1 MNKIIISFKTM
12 LLAVILLTGSVNAFG
27 ATITITQSTSGITSN
42 SYDSGAERVWTQSTV
57 GFGSKAVLKQTTP
70 AALQLQSGNGVVY
83 NTTEMPGNI
92 TSIKV
97 TQTGTAR
104 ACAISGYT
112 ARLVNA
118 TTADYTVN
126 TSSTSMGSTSGSPS
140 TITFTGSFK
149 YFAIKVPSS
158 ATYISEIVITYDEP
172 TSSCTPLV
180 APTVT
185 PTAGNAQ
192 AILSW
197 GAVANASSYT
207 LIWNGGAPET
217 VTSPVTKTGL
227 TNGTS
232 YSYSVMAVGD
242 GTTYC
247 ATNPTAT
254 GNVTPTAPA
263 VGEPTN
269 HASTFTAV
277 ANSSTQITLTWT
289 DATGAIAPAGYL
301 VKASTTTPTAPA
313 DGTPE
318 VDATLVKNIAQGTQ
332 TAVFTGLS
340 ASTAY
345 NFAIWPYSNSGAAI
359 DYKTG
364 SQPTANATTETP
376 LGVPVAT
383 AASGISS
390 TGFTANWDAAASAT
404 SYDVNVYTKSAG
416 TVAADLFISEYIEGS
431 SSNKY
436 IEIYNGTGAAVD
448 LSNYKLQLFSNGA
461 TTATGA
467 NDVALS
473 GTLANGATVVY
484 KNSSATLTLPN
495 GVTATNNT
503 AVNFNG
509 DDAIALYKISSAS
522 YVDIFGKIGEDPG
535 ASWGTTPLI
544 TADKTLVRKSTIT
557 GGVTTN
563 PASGFTTLVSDW
575 DSYIIDEVSYLG
587 SHTISGAASS
597 TPISGSPFTVSGT
610 TSKELTGLTPETTYY
625 YTVVA
630 KKGAESSVA
639 SNEISATTSVST
651 ALNNGKAGT
660 PFITTAKGKLT
671 VNQLAAN
678 STVRVYDATGR
689 MLATKVST
697 NGSVQIPLQVA
708 GVYTVRIAAGA
719 KNWTLK
725 VVNSNL

>member
-1 MNKIIISFKTM
+1 M
-12 LLAVILLTGSVNAFG
+12 LLAVILLVGSGNVCAENIIPKLYLSAKNTPSG
-27 ATITITQSTSGITSN
+27 NTNWTITNAGINNATPDYWKMLSGSLLVSPEMDFSTFSSIQITLSLQSFGTIASHSDDIMIEHWNGTTWIQVGSN
-42 SYDSGAERVWTQSTV
+42 LHTA
-57 GFGSKAVLKQTTP
+57 SKADQTVNLP
-70 AALQLQSGNGVVY
+70 YSNVAAKIR
-83 NTTEMPGNI
+83 I
-92 TSIKV
+92 TAPNSTASAGARVFSVDI
-97 TQTGTAR
+97 TGT
-104 ACAISGYT
+104 
-112 ARLVNA
+112 
-118 TTADYTVN
+118 
-126 TSSTSMGSTSGSPS
+126 
-140 TITFTGSFK
+140 
-149 YFAIKVPSS
+149 
-158 ATYISEIVITYDEP
+158 P
-172 TSSCTPLV
+172 TNSCTSLI

-185 PTAGNAQ
+185 PTAGNTQ
-192 AILSW
+192 ATLSW
-197 GAVANASSYT
+197 DAVPNASSYT
-207 LIWNGGAPET
+207 LIWNGGSSET

-232 YSYSVMAVGD
+232 YSYSIMAVGD

-263 VGEPTN
+263 VAEPTN
-269 HASTFTAV
+269 HATLFTAV
-277 ANSSTQITLTWT
+277 ANSGSQITLTWT
-289 DATGAIAPAGYL
+289 DASGAITPAGYL

-318 VDATLVKNIAQGTQ
+318 ADAALVKNIAQGTQ

-359 DYKTG
+359 DYKIG
-364 SQPTANATTETP
+364 SHPTASATTETP

-416 TVAADLFISEYIEGS
+416 TVATDLFISEYLEGS

-436 IEIYNGTGAAVD
+436 IEIFNGTGASVD

-467 NDVALS
+467 NEVTLS

-484 KNSSATLTLPN
+484 KNTSAALTLPN
-495 GVTATNNT
+495 GVSATTNT
-503 AVNFNG
+503 AVNYNG

-535 ASWGTTPLI
+535 ASWGTTPFI
-544 TADKTLVRKSTIT
+544 TVDKTLVRKSTIT

-563 PASGFTTLVSDW
+563 PASGVPTLATEW
-575 DSYIIDEVSYLG
+575 DSYNVDVATYLG
-587 SHTISGAASS
+587 SHTMSGSATS
-597 TPISGSPFTVSGT
+597 TPISGSPFAVSGA
-610 TSKELTGLTPETTYY
+610 TSKTLTGLSAETTYY

-651 ALNNGKAGT
+651 ALNNGKAGA
-660 PFITTAKGKLT
+660 PFITTAKGKIT
-671 VNQLAAN
+671 INQLAAN

-689 MLATKVST
+689 MVATKVSA

-708 GVYTVRIAAGA
+708 GVYTVRIAAGV
-719 KNWTLK
+719 KNWTMK

>member
-1 MNKIIISFKTM
+1 MNKIFISFKIM
-12 LLAVILLTGSVNAFG
+12 LLAVILLTGSVNMAFG
-27 ATITITQSTSGITSN
+27 TTETISTFTTI
-42 SYDSGAERVWTQSTV
+42 
-57 GFGSKAVLKQTTP
+57 
-70 AALQLQSGNGVVY
+70 SGNIGTNVSY
-83 NTTEMPGNI
+83 ASFKGGGTTDP
-92 TSIKV
+92 
-97 TQTGTAR
+97 A
-104 ACAISGYT
+104 
-112 ARLVNA
+112 
-118 TTADYTVN
+118 VN
-126 TSSTSMGSTSGSPS
+126 TSQIRLYQNAAGTGGGFITVSVPVGYKISAASIQSGMATTVAYSLDGSDNTKLGSAALNTTDSYTASSLNASSVTFHCMGNSSSTRLYVKNLSVTYESTSTSSTATPTFSPVAGTYSSTQNVTLASTTSGAKIYY
-140 TITFTGSFK
+140 TTNGS
-149 YFAIKVPSS
+149 
-158 ATYISEIVITYDEP
+158 EP
-172 TSSCTPLV
+172 TSASTLYSSAIAVSSTTTIKAIAYDANDANPSSV
-180 APTVT
+180 A
-185 PTAGNAQ
+185 
-192 AILSW
+192 S
-197 GAVANASSYT
+197 
-207 LIWNGGAPET
+207 
-217 VTSPVTKTGL
+217 
-227 TNGTS
+227 
-232 YSYSVMAVGD
+232 
-242 GTTYC
+242 
-247 ATNPTAT
+247 ATFTI
-254 GNVTPTAPA
+254 TAPA

-269 HASTFTAV
+269 HATTFIAV

-318 VDATLVKNIAQGTQ
+318 ADAALVKNIAQGTQ

-416 TVAADLFISEYIEGS
+416 TTASDLFISEYGEGS
-431 SSNKY
+431 SNNKY
-436 IEIYNGTGAAVD
+436 IEIYNGTGATVNLSNYSIKQAVNGGGWDVD
-448 LSNYKLQLFSNGA
+448 LSYTLPL
-461 TTATGA
+461 T
-467 NDVALS
+467 
-473 GTLANGATVVY
+473 GTLANNDVYVIANSQAGATVLAQADLSIVY
-484 KNSSATLTLPN
+484 NATAQGGRVPAFTGNDAMGLFKNDVLIDVFGSPAS
-495 GVTATNNT
+495 TATIPVAGFST
-503 AVNFNG
+503 YG
-509 DDAIALYKISSAS
+509 QDHTI
-522 YVDIFGKIGEDPG
+522 
-535 ASWGTTPLI
+535 
-544 TADKTLVRKSTIT
+544 VRKSTVNAGNTNWTTSSGTNTTDSEWT
-557 GGVTTN
+557 GY
-563 PASGFTTLVSDW
+563 ASDTWT
-575 DSYIIDEVSYLG
+575 YLG
-587 SHTISGAASS
+587 SHTMSGAASS

-651 ALNNGKAGT
+651 ALNNGKAVA

-689 MLATKVST
+689 MLGTKVSA
-697 NGSVQIPLQVA
+697 NGSVQIPLQAA

>member
-1 MNKIIISFKTM
+1 MNKIFISFKIM
-12 LLAVILLTGSVNAFG
+12 LLAVILLTGSVNMAFG
-27 ATITITQSTSGITSN
+27 TTETISTFTTI
-42 SYDSGAERVWTQSTV
+42 
-57 GFGSKAVLKQTTP
+57 
-70 AALQLQSGNGVVY
+70 SGNIGTNVSY
-83 NTTEMPGNI
+83 ASFKGGGTTDP
-92 TSIKV
+92 
-97 TQTGTAR
+97 A
-104 ACAISGYT
+104 
-112 ARLVNA
+112 
-118 TTADYTVN
+118 VN
-126 TSSTSMGSTSGSPS
+126 TSQIRLYQNAAGTGGGFITVSVPVGYKISAASIQSGMATTVAYSLDGSDNTKLGSAALNTTDSYTASSLNASSVTFHCMGNSSSTRLYVKNLSVTYESTSTSSTATPTFSPVAGTYSSTQNVTLASTTSGAKIYY
-140 TITFTGSFK
+140 TTNGS
-149 YFAIKVPSS
+149 
-158 ATYISEIVITYDEP
+158 EP
-172 TSSCTPLV
+172 TSASTLYSSAIAVSSTTTIKAIAYDANDANPSSV
-180 APTVT
+180 A
-185 PTAGNAQ
+185 
-192 AILSW
+192 S
-197 GAVANASSYT
+197 
-207 LIWNGGAPET
+207 
-217 VTSPVTKTGL
+217 
-227 TNGTS
+227 
-232 YSYSVMAVGD
+232 
-242 GTTYC
+242 
-247 ATNPTAT
+247 ATFTI
-254 GNVTPTAPA
+254 TAPA

-269 HASTFTAV
+269 HATTFIAV

-318 VDATLVKNIAQGTQ
+318 ADAALVKNIAQGTQ

-416 TVAADLFISEYIEGS
+416 TTASDLFISEYGEGS
-431 SSNKY
+431 SNNKY
-436 IEIYNGTGAAVD
+436 IEIYNGTGATVNLSNYSIKQAVNGGGWDVD
-448 LSNYKLQLFSNGA
+448 LSYTLPL
-461 TTATGA
+461 T
-467 NDVALS
+467 
-473 GTLANGATVVY
+473 GTLANNDVYVIANSQAGATVLTQADLSIVY
-484 KNSSATLTLPN
+484 NATAQGGRVPAFTGNDAMGLFKNDVLIDVFGSPAS
-495 GVTATNNT
+495 TATIPVAGFST
-503 AVNFNG
+503 YG
-509 DDAIALYKISSAS
+509 QDHTI
-522 YVDIFGKIGEDPG
+522 
-535 ASWGTTPLI
+535 
-544 TADKTLVRKSTIT
+544 VRKSTVNAGNTNWTTSSGTNTTDSEWT
-557 GGVTTN
+557 GY
-563 PASGFTTLVSDW
+563 ASDTWT
-575 DSYIIDEVSYLG
+575 YLG
-587 SHTISGAASS
+587 SHTMSGAASS

-630 KKGAESSVA
+630 KKGAVSSVA

-651 ALNNGKAGT
+651 ALNNGKAVA

-689 MLATKVST
+689 MLGTKVSA

>member
-1 MNKIIISFKTM
+1 MNKIIISFKTI
-12 LLAVILLTGSVNAFG
+12 LLAVILLVGSVNAFG
-27 ATITITQSTSGITSN
+27 QAT
-42 SYDSGAERVWTQSTV
+42 
-57 GFGSKAVLKQTTP
+57 LP
-70 AALQLQSGNGVVY
+70 
-83 NTTEMPGNI
+83 
-92 TSIKV
+92 
-97 TQTGTAR
+97 
-104 ACAISGYT
+104 
-112 ARLVNA
+112 VNA
-118 TTADYTVN
+118 TFSAVTSTGPGTMPTGFSHTGLAGYAGSLKFDTQLDFLILNFTGTPGALSFDLGVNNTFPGTIPTTV
-126 TSSTSMGSTSGSPS
+126 
-140 TITFTGSFK
+140 TFTVQESDNGSSYTDVANYSNVAGGTK
-149 YFAIKVPSS
+149 SISTLKSTTRYIKWIFTIKPSGTNLS
-158 ATYISEIVITYDEP
+158 LKNITLADGG
-172 TSSCTPLV
+172 TSSCTPLI

-185 PTAGNAQ
+185 PTAGNTQ
-192 AILSW
+192 ATLSW

-207 LIWNGGAPET
+207 LIWNGGTPET

-232 YSYSVMAVGD
+232 YSYSVMAVGE

-269 HASTFTAV
+269 HATAFIAV
-277 ANSSTQITLTWT
+277 ANSGSQITLTWT

-318 VDATLVKNIAQGTQ
+318 VDAALVKNIAQGTQ

-345 NFAIWPYSNSGAAI
+345 NFSIWPYSNSGAAI
-359 DYKTG
+359 DYKIG
-364 SQPTANATTETP
+364 SQPTTSTTTETP

-383 AASGISS
+383 TASGISS

-404 SYDVNVYTKSAG
+404 SYDVNVYTKTGGGGSAIETESFSG
-416 TVAADLFISEYIEGS
+416 VTPSGNLIGSATYLTGWSVSSQSTSRQIYTTATNFGIASPSFAFTLTADYIETATYPS
-431 SSNKY
+431 S
-436 IEIYNGTGAAVD
+436 ITE
-448 LSNYKLQLFSNGA
+448 FSFWAKQQNGA
-461 TTATGA
+461 TSSTLIEGYNGSVWITIATLSNA
-467 NDVALS
+467 DVATAGTKTFDLVTLGKTNIVKLKMTFTKVAGNLS
-473 GTLANGATVVY
+473 IDDVKVTYG
-484 KNSSATLTLPN
+484 SS
-495 GVTATNNT
+495 
-503 AVNFNG
+503 
-509 DDAIALYKISSAS
+509 
-522 YVDIFGKIGEDPG
+522 
-535 ASWGTTPLI
+535 
-544 TADKTLVRKSTIT
+544 
-557 GGVTTN
+557 
-563 PASGFTTLVSDW
+563 
-575 DSYIIDEVSYLG
+575 
-587 SHTISGAASS
+587 SS
-597 TPISGSPFTVSGT
+597 TPISGSPFTVSGA
-610 TSKELTGLTPETTYY
+610 TSKTLTGLTPETTYY

-651 ALNNGKAGT
+651 ALNNGKVGV
-660 PFITTAKGKLT
+660 PFITTAKGILT

-689 MLATKVST
+689 MLATKVSV